1 MPGILHFPA
10 KESAVP
16 VEDLTDLPTLPAR
29 VVEDYI
35 LILAREIVK
44 RGLDSSNLTIDIADG
59 SSSIIIE
66 RVRSTGQTR
75 VWSHDATGLK
85 LLRVVG

>member
-1 MPGILHFPA
+1 M
-10 KESAVP
+10 
-16 VEDLTDLPTLPAR
+16 EDLTDLPTLPAR

-44 RGLDSSNLTIDIADG
+44 RGLDSSNLTINIADG

-66 RVRSTGQTR
+66 RVRSTWQTR